1 MRGAFM
7 RLPSVFVIAAFLL
20 AGAAMAQIAPDFR
33 KPPNSNW
40 PLVGGDWANTRY
52 STLAQINPSNVKT
65 LKGAWMTRLNSGF
78 GAPYSQQATPVV
90 NDGVMYITTG
100 QQDVFALDG
109 KTGAMLWEYRTT
121 SDPATPDNKAKRG
134 VALGEGMV
142 FGVEMDVRKQP
153 PATAGGPPKLEPVT
167 RIMALDQKT
176 GKVAWKHE
184 VGEDVP
190 KDLRKYIGAPPL
202 YYKGLVYVSISGGD
216 GGLR

>member
-40 PLVGGDWANTRY
+40 PLVGGDWGNTRY

-78 GAPYSQQATPVV
+78 GPGFSQQATPVV
-90 NDGVMYITTG
+90 QNGVMYITTG
-100 QQDVFALDG
+100 EQDVFALDA
-109 KTGAMLWEYRTT
+109 KTGDILWEARGLA
-121 SDPATPDNKAKRG
+121 DPKTPDNKAKRG

-142 FGVEMDVRKQP
+142 FSVLADIRKP
-153 PATAGGPPKLEPVT
+153 VPADGRPEPVAYVL
-167 RIMALDQKT
+167 ALDQKT
-176 GKVAWKHE
+176 GKLLWKHE

-190 KDLRKYIGAPPL
+190 KGFRKYMAIP
-202 YYKGLVYVSISGGD
+202 
-216 GGLR
+216 